1 MTEQIFKEERV
12 KYRIEGEFCA
22 NCSAKMDRML
32 SSTDGMGDTTINYA
46 TKTVSLPPSRVVQAQ
61 DIMERIEAGV
71 KLVPIHLKQEA
82 VALDNIAAVNKANK
96 WRITRIITASVLFSM
111 GLLLESH
118 WKNSSWEV
126 LEYLV
131 NLTAY
136 FIVGYKVL
144 AKAVRNIFRGQLFDE
159 NFLMS
164 LATIGAIAIHALPE
178 AVAVML
184 FYSVGEYLEE
194 RAVNRSRHSIQALL
208 NFRPEYANLI
218 HQLDVIKVDPEEVQV
233 GQQILVRPGEKVPLD
248 GEIVNGSSFV
258 DTSALTGES
267 VPRKVQVGNT
277 ILAGMINTTG
287 VLTVRVT
294 KVLAE
299 SSVQKILDLV
309 ENASTYKA
317 TTEKFITTF
326 ARYYTPA
333 VVVAALGIALVPPLL
348 IGGNFQNWLYRAL
361 TILVVSCPCALVISV
376 PLGYFGGI
384 GGASRHGILIKGAN
398 YLEALTDIRTVVFD
412 KTGTLTEGIFQV
424 VEINPAKGYTERE
437 LLEIA
442 ALAEAHSSHPI
453 AKSIR
458 EKYGKDLLDRDLT
471 GSLSY
476 EEVSG
481 QGIRALLSGKTI
493 LVGKAG
499 LLEQA
504 GIFLPGLMADKGLG
518 TVVYISV
525 DGDYV
530 GQLIISDRV
539 KADSRVAI
547 ARLNQMGMRTVMLTG
562 DNQAVAR
569 AVAKELEVSE
579 YHSDLMP
586 EDKVSWLE
594 MFSQTKRQGKVAFV
608 GDGLNDAPVLTRA
621 DVGIAMGGLGSDAA
635 IEAADVV
642 IMEDQ
647 PSKLVEAIHIARY
660 TKKIIWQN
668 IGVALGVKLVVVL
681 LAVFGLANMWM
692 AIFADE
698 GVALLAIM
706 NAMRVKWYRSPE
718 SSLPA
723 TLLQGFKA
731 STLVFVPNGRNLRIK
746 EGEKLS

>member
-1 MTEQIFKEERV
+1 MSELIPGVEERF

-22 NCSAKMDRML
+22 NCSAKMERVL
-32 SSTDGMGDTTINYA
+32 SSTEGMGEITINYA
-46 TKTVSLPPSRVVQAQ
+46 TKTVILPPSRVVQAQ
-61 DIMERIEAGV
+61 EIMEKIEAGV
-71 KLVPIHLKQEA
+71 KLVPINLKQKA
-82 VALDNIAAVNKANK
+82 ATLDDTAAVNKANQ
-96 WRITRIITASVLFSM
+96 WRITRIIIACALFAV
-111 GLLLESH
+111 GLFFESR
-118 WKNSSWEV
+118 WKNSPWEV

-131 NLTAY
+131 YLTAY

-164 LATIGAIAIHALPE
+164 LATVGAIAIHALPE

-184 FYSVGEYLEE
+184 FYSIGEYLEE

-218 HQLDVIKVDPEEVQV
+218 HQMDVIKVDPEEVQV

-267 VPRKVQVGNT
+267 VPRKVQVGDS

-309 ENASTYKA
+309 ENASTHKA

-333 VVVAALGIALVPPLL
+333 VVVAALGITLVPPLL
-348 IGGNFQNWLYRAL
+348 IGGNFQEWLYRAL
-361 TILVVSCPCALVISV
+361 TILVISCPCALVISV

-384 GGASRHGILIKGAN
+384 GGASSHGILIKGAN

-412 KTGTLTEGIFQV
+412 KTGTLTEGVFQV
-424 VEINPAKGYTERE
+424 VEISPAKGYMATE

-442 ALAEAHSSHPI
+442 ARAEAHSLHPI

-458 EKYGKDLLDRDLT
+458 EKYGKDLLDSDLT
-471 GSLSY
+471 GLLSY

-481 QGIRALLSGKTI
+481 QGIRTLLGGKTI

-504 GIFLPGLMADKGLG
+504 GISLPGMIVDKGLG

-530 GQLIISDRV
+530 GQLIISDRI
-539 KADSRVAI
+539 KADSTAAI

-569 AVAKELEVSE
+569 AVAEELAVSE

-594 MFSQTKRQGKVAFV
+594 TFSQTKRQGKVAFV

-621 DVGIAMGGLGSDAA
+621 DVGIAMGGLGADAA

-647 PSKLVEAIHIARY
+647 VSKLVEAIHIARY

-668 IGVALGVKLVVVL
+668 IGFALGVKLVVVL
-681 LAVFGLANMWM
+681 LAVFGLVNMWM
-692 AIFADE
+692 AIIADE

-706 NAMRVKWYRSPE
+706 NAMRVRWYNSP
-718 SSLPA
+718 
-723 TLLQGFKA
+723 
-731 STLVFVPNGRNLRIK
+731 
-746 EGEKLS
+746 

>member
-1 MTEQIFKEERV
+1 MSKLTPEVEERV

-22 NCSAKMDRML
+22 NCSAKMERML
-32 SSTDGMGDTTINYA
+32 SSTEGIGETTINYA
-46 TKTVSLPPSRVVQAQ
+46 TKTIFLLPSRVVQAQ
-61 DIMERIEAGV
+61 EIMERIEAGV
-71 KLVPIHLKQEA
+71 KLVPVQMKKNVEHPDNSTT
-82 VALDNIAAVNKANK
+82 VAKANQ
-96 WRITRIITASVLFSM
+96 WRMTRIIIACALFAV
-111 GLLLESH
+111 GLVFESR
-118 WKNSSWEV
+118 WKNSSGAV
-126 LEYLV
+126 PEYLV
-131 NLTAY
+131 YLTAY
-136 FIVGYKVL
+136 FVVGYKVL
-144 AKAVRNIFRGQLFDE
+144 AKAVRNLFRGQLFDE

-164 LATIGAIAIHALPE
+164 LATVGAIAIHALPE

-184 FYSVGEYLEE
+184 FYSIGEYLEE
-194 RAVNRSRHSIQALL
+194 RAVNRSRNSIQALL

-218 HQLDVIKVDPEEVQV
+218 NQLDMIKVDPEEVQV
-233 GQQILVRPGEKVPLD
+233 GQQIFVRPGEKVPLD

-287 VLTVRVT
+287 VLTMRVT
-294 KVLAE
+294 KVFAE

-309 ENASTYKA
+309 ENASTHKA

-333 VVVAALGIALVPPLL
+333 VVVAATGIALLPPLL
-348 IGGNFQNWLYRAL
+348 IDGNFQVWLYRAL
-361 TILVVSCPCALVISV
+361 TILVISCPCALVISV

-384 GGASRHGILIKGAN
+384 GGASRQGILIKGAN

-412 KTGTLTEGIFQV
+412 KTGTLTEGVFQV
-424 VEINPAKGYTERE
+424 VEISPAKGYTEGE
-437 LLEIA
+437 LLEISA
-442 ALAEAHSSHPI
+442 RAEAHSPHPI

-458 EKYGKDLLDRDLT
+458 EKYGKDLKENDLS
-471 GSLSY
+471 GLSSY

-481 QGIRALLSGKTI
+481 LGIRALLSGKSV

-504 GIFLPGLMADKGLG
+504 GISWAGHTLDKGIG

-525 DGDYV
+525 DGEYA
-530 GQLIISDRV
+530 GQLVISDRV
-539 KADSRVAI
+539 KADSGVAI

-569 AVAKELEVSE
+569 LVAEELAVSE

-594 MFSQTKRQGKVAFV
+594 TFSQAKQQGKVAFV

-647 PSKLVEAIHIARY
+647 PSKLVDAIHIARY

-668 IGVALGVKLVVVL
+668 IGVALGVKLVFIL
-681 LAVFGLANMWM
+681 LAVFGRTNMWM

-706 NAMRVKWYRSPE
+706 NAMRVRWYHSPKN
-718 SSLPA
+718 SLP
-723 TLLQGFKA
+723 
-731 STLVFVPNGRNLRIK
+731 
-746 EGEKLS
+746 EGSLITSG

>member
-1 MTEQIFKEERV
+1 MSELIPEVKERA
-12 KYRIEGEFCA
+12 KYCIEGEFCA
-22 NCSAKMDRML
+22 NCSAKMERML
-32 SSTDGMGDTTINYA
+32 SSTVGMGETTINYA
-46 TKTVSLPPSRVVQAQ
+46 TKIVFLPPSRVVQAQ
-61 DIMERIEAGV
+61 AIIEKIEPGV
-71 KLVPIHLKQEA
+71 KLIPIQTKQK
-82 VALDNIAAVNKANK
+82 VSGSDNKATVAKENQ
-96 WRITRIITASVLFSM
+96 WRITRIIFACALFAV
-111 GLLLESH
+111 GLVYESS

-131 NLTAY
+131 YLTAY

-144 AKAVRNIFRGQLFDE
+144 AKAIRNMFRGQFFDE

-164 LATIGAIAIHALPE
+164 LATVGAIAIHALPE

-194 RAVNRSRHSIQALL
+194 RAVNRSRNSIQALL
-208 NFRPEYANLI
+208 NFRPDYANLI
-218 HQLDVIKVDPEEVQV
+218 HQLEVIKVDPEEVQV

-258 DTSALTGES
+258 DTAALTGES
-267 VPRKVQVGNT
+267 VPRRVQVGNT

-287 VLTVRVT
+287 VLTMRVK
-294 KVLAE
+294 KVFAE

-309 ENASTYKA
+309 ENASTHKA
-317 TTEKFITTF
+317 STEKFITTF

-333 VVVAALGIALVPPLL
+333 VVVAAIGIALVPPLL
-348 IGGNFQNWLYRAL
+348 IGGNFQDWLYRAL
-361 TILVVSCPCALVISV
+361 TILVISCPCALVISV

-398 YLEALTDIRTVVFD
+398 YLEALTDVQTVVFD
-412 KTGTLTEGIFQV
+412 KTGTLTEGVFQV
-424 VEINPAKGYTERE
+424 VDISPAKGYTEKE
-437 LLEIA
+437 ILEIA
-442 ALAEAHSSHPI
+442 ALAEAHSPHPI

-458 EKYGKDLLDRDLT
+458 EKYGGDLKDSELT
-471 GSLSY
+471 GVLSY

-481 QGIRALLSGKTI
+481 QGVRALLSGKTV

-504 GIFLPGLMADKGLG
+504 GISLPRLMVDKGLG
-518 TVVYISV
+518 TVVHISV

-530 GQLIISDRV
+530 GKLTISDRV
-539 KADSRVAI
+539 KGDSRAAI

-569 AVAKELEVSE
+569 AVAEELAVSE
-579 YHSDLMP
+579 YHFDLMP
-586 EDKVSWLE
+586 EDKVAWLE
-594 MFSQTKRQGKVAFV
+594 TFSQEKRQGKVAFV

-668 IGVALGVKLVVVL
+668 IGVALSVKLVFIL
-681 LAVFGLANMWM
+681 LAVFGLTNMWM

-698 GVALLAIM
+698 GVALLAIL
-706 NAMRVKWYRSPE
+706 NAMRIRWYNNPERSLTDP
-718 SSLPA
+718 SYL
-723 TLLQGFKA
+723 
-731 STLVFVPNGRNLRIK
+731 
-746 EGEKLS
+746 

>member
-1 MTEQIFKEERV
+1 MTQQISKEERV

-22 NCSAKMDRML
+22 NCSAKMERML
-32 SSTDGMGDTTINYA
+32 SATEGIGETTINYA
-46 TKTVSLPPSRVVQAQ
+46 AKTVFLPLSRVVQAQ

-71 KLVPIHLKQEA
+71 KLVPIQTKQKVATSDITVA
-82 VALDNIAAVNKANK
+82 VAKENKQ
-96 WRITRIITASVLFSM
+96 RITRIIIAGALFAV
-111 GLLLESH
+111 GLVFEPR
-118 WKNSSWEV
+118 WKNSSWEI
-126 LEYLV
+126 LEYLF

-144 AKAVRNIFRGQLFDE
+144 AKAVRNLFRGQLFDE

-164 LATIGAIAIHALPE
+164 LATVGAITIHALPE

-184 FYSVGEYLEE
+184 FYSVGQYLEE

-208 NFRPEYANLI
+208 NFRPEYANLV
-218 HQLDVIKVDPEEVQV
+218 HQLEVIKVDPEEVQV

-287 VLTVRVT
+287 VLSVRVT
-294 KVLAE
+294 KVFAE

-309 ENASTYKA
+309 ESASTHKA
-317 TTEKFITTF
+317 STEKFITTF

-348 IGGNFQNWLYRAL
+348 IGGNFQDWLYRAL
-361 TILVVSCPCALVISV
+361 TILVISCPCALVISV

-412 KTGTLTEGIFQV
+412 KTGTLTEGVFQV
-424 VEINPAKGYTERE
+424 VEISPAKGYTERE

-442 ALAEAHSSHPI
+442 ARAEAHSPHPI

-458 EKYGKDLLDRDLT
+458 EKYGKDLKDSILIGL
-471 GSLSY
+471 LSY

-481 QGIRALLSGKTI
+481 QGIRAFLSGKTV
-493 LVGKAG
+493 LVGKAE

-504 GIFLPGLMADKGLG
+504 GISMPSLTVDKGLG
-518 TVVYISV
+518 TVVYISI

-530 GQLIISDRV
+530 GQLTISDRV
-539 KADSRVAI
+539 KADSRAAI
-547 ARLNQMGMRTVMLTG
+547 TRLNQMGMRTVMLTG
-562 DNQAVAR
+562 DNQVVAKAVAE
-569 AVAKELEVSE
+569 ELALGE

-586 EDKVSWLE
+586 EDKVSWLDTL
-594 MFSQTKRQGKVAFV
+594 SQAKRQGKVAFV

-647 PSKLVEAIHIARY
+647 PSKLVDAIHIARY

-668 IGVALGVKLVVVL
+668 IGVALGVKLVFIL
-681 LAVFGLANMWM
+681 LAIFGRANMWM

-706 NAMRVKWYRSPE
+706 NAMRVRWH
-718 SSLPA
+718 
-723 TLLQGFKA
+723 
-731 STLVFVPNGRNLRIK
+731 ID
-746 EGEKLS
+746 EG

>member
-1 MTEQIFKEERV
+1 MSELIPVVEEERV

-22 NCSAKMDRML
+22 NCSAKMERKL
-32 SSTDGMGDTTINYA
+32 SSTEGMGKTTINYA
-46 TKTVSLPPSRVVQAQ
+46 TKIIFLPPSRVAQAQ
-61 DIMERIEAGV
+61 DIIESIEAGV
-71 KLVPIHLKQEA
+71 KLVPISMKQK
-82 VALDNIAAVNKANK
+82 VATSDITVDVNKENK
-96 WRITRIITASVLFSM
+96 WRLTKIILACTLFAV
-111 GLLLESH
+111 GLLFESR
-118 WKNSSWEV
+118 WKNSSWV
-126 LEYLV
+126 VFEYLV
-131 NLTAY
+131 YLTAY

-144 AKAVRNIFRGQLFDE
+144 VKAGRNIFRGQFFDE

-164 LATIGAIAIHALPE
+164 LATIGAIAINALPE

-194 RAVNRSRHSIQALL
+194 RAVNRSRNSIQALL
-208 NFRPEYANLI
+208 NFRPEFANLI
-218 HQLDVIKVDPEEVQV
+218 HELEVIKVDPEEVQV

-258 DTSALTGES
+258 DTAALTGES

-287 VLTVRVT
+287 VLTMRVT

-299 SSVQKILDLV
+299 SSMQKILDLV
-309 ENASTYKA
+309 ENASTHKA

-333 VVVAALGIALVPPLL
+333 VVVAALGIALIPPLL
-348 IGGNFQNWLYRAL
+348 GVGNFQDWLYRAL
-361 TILVVSCPCALVISV
+361 TILVISCPCALVISV

-398 YLEALTDIRTVVFD
+398 YLEALTEISTVVFD
-412 KTGTLTEGIFQV
+412 KTGTLTEGVFQV
-424 VEINPAKGYTERE
+424 VEITPAKGYTERE

-442 ALAEAHSSHPI
+442 ARAEAHSPHPI

-458 EKYGKDLLDRDLT
+458 EKYGKDMKVSDLT
-471 GSLSY
+471 GLLSY

-481 QGIRALLSGKTI
+481 QGIRAHLNGKTV

-499 LLEQA
+499 LLEQS
-504 GIFLPGLMADKGLG
+504 GIFLPRLALDRGLG

-525 DGDYV
+525 DGDYA
-530 GQLIISDRV
+530 GQLTISDRV
-539 KADSRVAI
+539 KSDSRVAI
-547 ARLNQMGMRTVMLTG
+547 DRLNQMGIRTVMLTG
-562 DNQAVAR
+562 DNQAVAK
-569 AVAKELEVSE
+569 AVAEELALSE

-594 MFSQTKRQGKVAFV
+594 KLSQTKLQGKVAFV

-647 PSKLVEAIHIARY
+647 PSKILDAIHIARY

-668 IGVALGVKLVVVL
+668 IGVALGVKLVFIL

-698 GVALLAIM
+698 GVALLAIL
-706 NAMRVKWYRSPE
+706 NAMRVRWYHSPQR
-718 SSLPA
+718 SLPEA
-723 TLLQGFKA
+723 TTLSQGLKA
-731 STLVFVPNGRNLRIK
+731 AIH
-746 EGEKLS
+746 

>member
-1 MTEQIFKEERV
+1 MSELIPEVEERV
-12 KYRIEGEFCA
+12 KYRIVGEFCA
-22 NCSAKMDRML
+22 NCSAKMERML
-32 SSTDGMGDTTINYA
+32 SSTAGMGETTINYA
-46 TKTVSLPPSRVVQAQ
+46 TKTVFLPPTRVAQAQ
-61 DIMERIEAGV
+61 EIIEKIEAGV
-71 KLVPIHLKQEA
+71 KLVPIPLKQK
-82 VALDNIAAVNKANK
+82 VANPDNTAAVNKENQ
-96 WRITRIITASVLFSM
+96 WRIGRIIIACVLFAG
-111 GLLLESH
+111 GLVFESR
-118 WKNSSWEV
+118 WKNGPWEV
-126 LEYLV
+126 VEYWVFLS
-131 NLTAY
+131 AY

-144 AKAVRNIFRGQLFDE
+144 VKAVRNIFRGQLFDE

-164 LATIGAIAIHALPE
+164 LATVGAIAIHALPE

-194 RAVNRSRHSIQALL
+194 RAVNRSRNSIQALL

-233 GQQILVRPGEKVPLD
+233 GQQILVRPGEKIPLD

-294 KVLAE
+294 KIFAE

-309 ENASTYKA
+309 ENASTHKA

-333 VVVAALGIALVPPLL
+333 VVVVSAGIALVPPLL
-348 IGGNFQNWLYRAL
+348 MGGNFQDWLYRAL
-361 TILVVSCPCALVISV
+361 TILVISCPCALVISV

-412 KTGTLTEGIFQV
+412 KTGTLTEGVFQV
-424 VEINPAKGYTERE
+424 VEISPAKGYEERE

-442 ALAEAHSSHPI
+442 ARAEAHSPHPI

-458 EKYGKDLLDRDLT
+458 EMYGKDVKVSDSTDL
-471 GSLSY
+471 LSY

-481 QGIRALLSGKTI
+481 QGIRAFLNGKTV

-504 GIFLPGLMADKGLG
+504 GISLPRLTLDKGLG
-518 TVVYISV
+518 TVVYISI
-525 DGDYV
+525 DGDYA
-530 GQLIISDRV
+530 GHLTISDRV
-539 KADSRVAI
+539 KPDSRDAI
-547 ARLNQMGMRTVMLTG
+547 ARLNQMGMRTAMLTG

-569 AVAKELEVSE
+569 AVAEELALTE

-594 MFSQTKRQGKVAFV
+594 TLSQTKQQGKVAFV

-668 IGVALGVKLVVVL
+668 IGVALGVKLVFIL
-681 LAVFGLANMWM
+681 LAVFGLTNMWM

-706 NAMRVKWYRSPE
+706 NAMRVRWYRSPE
-718 SSLPA
+718 RYMPEA
-723 TLLQGFKA
+723 TLSPIVNVAA
-731 STLVFVPNGRNLRIK
+731 S
-746 EGEKLS
+746 

>member
-1 MTEQIFKEERV
+1 MSELIPEVEERV

-22 NCSAKMDRML
+22 NCSAKMERML
-32 SSTDGMGDTTINYA
+32 SSTEGMGETTINYA
-46 TKTVSLPPSRVVQAQ
+46 TKIVFLPPSRVVQAQ

-71 KLVPIHLKQEA
+71 KLVPSQIKKK
-82 VALDNIAAVNKANK
+82 VATLDNAVAVNKDSK
-96 WRITRIITASVLFSM
+96 QRLSRIISACALFAV
-111 GLLLESH
+111 GLVFESR
-118 WKNSSWEV
+118 WKNSSWVV

-131 NLTAY
+131 YLTAY
-136 FIVGYKVL
+136 FTVGYKVL
-144 AKAVRNIFRGQLFDE
+144 AKAVRNIFRRQFFDE

-164 LATIGAIAIHALPE
+164 LATVGAIAIQALPE

-194 RAVNRSRHSIQALL
+194 RAVNRSRNSIQALL

-218 HQLDVIKVDPEEVQV
+218 HQLEVIKVDPEEVQA
-233 GQQILVRPGEKVPLD
+233 GQHILVRPGEKVPLD
-248 GEIVNGSSFV
+248 GEIVKGSSFI

-287 VLTVRVT
+287 VLTMRVT
-294 KVLAE
+294 KVFAE

-309 ENASTYKA
+309 EKASTHKA

-333 VVVAALGIALVPPLL
+333 VVVVATGIALVPPLL
-348 IGGNFQNWLYRAL
+348 IGGNFQDWLYRAL
-361 TILVVSCPCALVISV
+361 TILVISCPCALVISV
-376 PLGYFGGI
+376 PLGYYGGI

-412 KTGTLTEGIFQV
+412 KTGTLTEGVFQV
-424 VEINPAKGYTERE
+424 VEISPAKGYTETE

-442 ALAEAHSSHPI
+442 VRAEVHSPHPI

-458 EKYGKDLLDRDLT
+458 EKYGKEVKDSDLT
-471 GSLSY
+471 GLLSY

-481 QGIRALLSGKTI
+481 KGIRAVLSGKTV

-504 GIFLPGLMADKGLG
+504 GISIPRLTVDKGLG

-525 DGDYV
+525 DRDYV
-530 GQLIISDRV
+530 GQLTISDRV
-539 KADSRVAI
+539 KADSRAVI
-547 ARLNQMGMRTVMLTG
+547 ARLNQMGMKTVMLTG

-569 AVAKELEVSE
+569 AVAEELALSE

-594 MFSQTKRQGKVAFV
+594 TLSQTKGQGKVAFV

-647 PSKLVEAIHIARY
+647 PSKLVDAIHIARY

-668 IGVALGVKLVVVL
+668 IGVALGVKLVFIS

-698 GVALLAIM
+698 GVTLLAIL
-706 NAMRVKWYRSPE
+706 NAMRVRWYHSPE
-718 SSLPA
+718 RA
-723 TLLQGFKA
+723 QYVA
-731 STLVFVPNGRNLRIK
+731 
-746 EGEKLS
+746 

>member
-1 MTEQIFKEERV
+1 MSEQMHKLEERV
-12 KYRIEGEFCA
+12 KYCIEGEFCA
-22 NCSAKMDRML
+22 NCSSKMERML
-32 SSTDGMGDTTINYA
+32 SSTEGMGETTINYA
-46 TKTVSLPPSRVVQAQ
+46 TKTVFLPPSRVAQAQ
-61 DIMERIEAGV
+61 DIIEKIEQGV
-71 KLVPIHLKQEA
+71 KLVPIHLKREKAIVDKTGA
-82 VALDNIAAVNKANK
+82 VTKENK
-96 WRITRIITASVLFSM
+96 RRIIRIISACALFAV
-111 GLLLESH
+111 GLLFESS
-118 WKNSSWEV
+118 WKNSSWAV

-131 NLTAY
+131 YLTAY
-136 FIVGYKVL
+136 FIVGYQVL
-144 AKAVRNIFRGQLFDE
+144 AKAARNIFRGQLFDE

-164 LATIGAIAIHALPE
+164 LATVGAIAIHALPE

-184 FYSVGEYLEE
+184 FYSMGEYLEE

-218 HQLDVIKVDPEEVQV
+218 HQLEVVKVDPEEVQV
-233 GQQILVRPGEKVPLD
+233 GQQILVCPGEKVPLD

-267 VPRKVQVGNT
+267 VPRKVQVGET
-277 ILAGMINTTG
+277 ILAGMLNTTG
-287 VLTVRVT
+287 VLTMRVT
-294 KVLAE
+294 KVFAE

-309 ENASTYKA
+309 ENAGTHKA

-333 VVVAALGIALVPPLL
+333 VVVVATSIALVPPLL
-348 IGGNFQNWLYRAL
+348 MGGNFQDWLYRAL
-361 TILVVSCPCALVISV
+361 TILVISCPCALVISV

-398 YLEALTDIRTVVFD
+398 YLEALTDLGTVVFD
-412 KTGTLTEGIFQV
+412 KTGTLTEGVFEV
-424 VEINPAKGYTERE
+424 VETRPAKGYTERA

-442 ALAEAHSSHPI
+442 ARAEAYSPHPI

-458 EKYGKDLLDRDLT
+458 EKFGEDLKDRDFT
-471 GSLSY
+471 GSQSY

-481 QGIRALLSGKTI
+481 QGIRALLSGKTV

-504 GIFLPGLMADKGLG
+504 GITFPRLAVDRELG
-518 TVVYISV
+518 TVVYIAV

-530 GQLIISDRV
+530 GQLTISDRV
-539 KADSRVAI
+539 KPDAKLAI
-547 ARLNQMGMRTVMLTG
+547 ARLNQMGIRTVMLTG
-562 DNQAVAR
+562 DNQTVATAVAE
-569 AVAKELEVSE
+569 ELGLSE
-579 YHSDLMP
+579 YHFDLMP

-594 MFSQTKRQGKVAFV
+594 TLSQVKKRGKVAFV

-647 PSKLVEAIHIARY
+647 PSKVVEAIHIARY

-668 IGVALGVKLVVVL
+668 IGVALGVKLVFIL
-681 LAVFGLANMWM
+681 LAVFGLTNMWM
-692 AIFADE
+692 AIIADE

-706 NAMRVKWYRSPE
+706 NAMRVRWYRSPE
-718 SSLPA
+718 RSLP
-723 TLLQGFKA
+723 KA
-731 STLVFVPNGRNLRIK
+731 LHSAAVRVAAR
-746 EGEKLS
+746 

>member
-1 MTEQIFKEERV
+1 MSHFIILTV
-12 KYRIEGEFCA
+12 KHA
-22 NCSAKMDRML
+22 
-32 SSTDGMGDTTINYA
+32 
-46 TKTVSLPPSRVVQAQ
+46 
-61 DIMERIEAGV
+61 
-71 KLVPIHLKQEA
+71 
-82 VALDNIAAVNKANK
+82 
-96 WRITRIITASVLFSM
+96 
-111 GLLLESH
+111 
-118 WKNSSWEV
+118 

-131 NLTAY
+131 KKL
-136 FIVGYKVL
+136 
-144 AKAVRNIFRGQLFDE
+144 RN
-159 NFLMS
+159 
-164 LATIGAIAIHALPE
+164 
-178 AVAVML
+178 
-184 FYSVGEYLEE
+184 
-194 RAVNRSRHSIQALL
+194 SIQALL

-218 HQLDVIKVDPEEVQV
+218 HQLDVIKVDPEEVQA
-233 GQQILVRPGEKVPLD
+233 GQKILVRPGEKVPLD

-267 VPRKVQVGNT
+267 VPRKIRVGDT

-294 KVLAE
+294 KVFAE

-309 ENASTYKA
+309 ENASTHK
-317 TTEKFITTF
+317 TNTEKFITTF

-333 VVVAALGIALVPPLL
+333 VVVAATGIALVPPLL
-348 IGGNFQNWLYRAL
+348 IGGNFQDWLYRAL
-361 TILVVSCPCALVISV
+361 TILVISCPCALVISV

-412 KTGTLTEGIFQV
+412 KTGTLTEGVFQV
-424 VEINPAKGYTERE
+424 VEISPAKGYTERE
-437 LLEIA
+437 ILELA
-442 ALAEAHSSHPI
+442 ARAEAHSPHPI

-458 EKYGKDLLDRDLT
+458 EKYGKDMKDSDLT
-471 GSLSY
+471 GLLSY
-476 EEVSG
+476 EEVNG
-481 QGIRALLSGKTI
+481 KGIRVLLSGKI
-493 LVGKAG
+493 VLVGKAG

-504 GIFLPGLMADKGLG
+504 GISILMVDKGLG

-530 GQLIISDRV
+530 GQLTISDRV
-539 KADSRVAI
+539 KADSRAAI
-547 ARLNQMGMRTVMLTG
+547 ARLNEMGMRTVMLTG

-569 AVAKELEVSE
+569 AVAEELALSE

-594 MFSQTKRQGKVAFV
+594 TLSQTKQQGKVAFV

-621 DVGIAMGGLGSDAA
+621 DVGIAIGGLGSDAA

-647 PSKLVEAIHIARY
+647 PSKLVEAIQIARY
-660 TKKIIWQN
+660 TKKVIWQN
-668 IGVALGVKLVVVL
+668 IGVALGVKLVFIL

-698 GVALLAIM
+698 GVALLAIL
-706 NAMRVKWYRSPE
+706 NAMRVRWYHSPKN
-718 SSLPA
+718 SLPEV
-723 TLLQGFKA
+723 TLSQVYKA
-731 STLVFVPNGRNLRIK
+731 AAR
-746 EGEKLS
+746 

>member
-1 MTEQIFKEERV
+1 MSELISELEERV

-22 NCSAKMDRML
+22 NCSAKMERML
-32 SSTDGMGDTTINYA
+32 SATEGIGETTINYA
-46 TKTVSLPPSRVVQAQ
+46 TKTVVLPPSRVVQAQ
-61 DIMERIEAGV
+61 EIMEKIEAGV
-71 KLVPIHLKQEA
+71 KLVPIHLKQKVESP
-82 VALDNIAAVNKANK
+82 DNTAAVNKENQ
-96 WRITRIITASVLFSM
+96 WRITRIMIACALFAV
-111 GLLLESH
+111 GLVFESR

-126 LEYLV
+126 MEYLV
-131 NLTAY
+131 YLTAY

-164 LATIGAIAIHALPE
+164 LATVGAIAIHALPE

-194 RAVNRSRHSIQALL
+194 RAVNRSRNSIQALL
-208 NFRPEYANLI
+208 NFRPEYANLV

-248 GEIVNGSSFV
+248 GEIVNGNSFV

-267 VPRKVQVGNT
+267 VPRKVQVGNP
-277 ILAGMINTTG
+277 ISAGMINTTG

-294 KVLAE
+294 KVFAE

-309 ENASTYKA
+309 ENASTHKA

-326 ARYYTPA
+326 ARFYTPA

-348 IGGNFQNWLYRAL
+348 SDGNFQAWLYRAL
-361 TILVVSCPCALVISV
+361 TILVISCPCALVISV

-398 YLEALTDIRTVVFD
+398 YLEALTDLRTVVFD
-412 KTGTLTEGIFQV
+412 KTGTLTEGVFQV
-424 VEINPAKGYTERE
+424 VEISPAKGYTERE

-442 ALAEAHSSHPI
+442 ASAEAHSPHPI

-458 EKYGKDLLDRDLT
+458 EKYGKDVQDSALAGL
-471 GSLSY
+471 LSY
-476 EEVSG
+476 EEVRG
-481 QGIRALLSGKTI
+481 QGIRASYNGQTV
-493 LVGKAG
+493 LVGKAE
-499 LLEQA
+499 LLEQV
-504 GIFLPGLMADKGLG
+504 GISIPRLMVDKGPG

-525 DGDYV
+525 DGGYV
-530 GQLIISDRV
+530 GQLTISDRV
-539 KADSRVAI
+539 KADSPAAI

-562 DNQAVAR
+562 DNQAVAK
-569 AVAKELEVSE
+569 AVAEELAVSE

-594 MFSQTKRQGKVAFV
+594 TLSQAKRQGKIAFI

-642 IMEDQ
+642 IMDDQ
-647 PSKLVEAIHIARY
+647 PSKLVEAIQIARY
-660 TKKIIWQN
+660 TKTIIWQN
-668 IGVALGVKLVVVL
+668 IGFALGVKLLVIL
-681 LAVFGLANMWM
+681 LAIFGMVNMWM

-706 NAMRVKWYRSPE
+706 NAMRVRWYHKQGHKQGDRFTV
-718 SSLPA
+718 PA
-723 TLLQGFKA
+723 SRAVKVA
-731 STLVFVPNGRNLRIK
+731 AR
-746 EGEKLS
+746 

>member
-1 MTEQIFKEERV
+1 MSQLISREEDRV
-12 KYRIEGEFCA
+12 KCRIEGEFCA
-22 NCSAKMDRML
+22 NCSAKMERML
-32 SSTDGMGDTTINYA
+32 SATEGIGETTINYA
-46 TKTVSLPPSRVVQAQ
+46 TKTVFLPPSRVEQAQ
-61 DIMERIEAGV
+61 DIMEKIEAGV
-71 KLVPIHLKQEA
+71 KLIPIHSNQKVTSPDNPA
-82 VALDNIAAVNKANK
+82 VVDKKNQWRFIRIMIACGLFAV
-96 WRITRIITASVLFSM
+96 
-111 GLLLESH
+111 GLVFESR

-136 FIVGYKVL
+136 FLVGFKVL
-144 AKAVRNIFRGQLFDE
+144 AKAVRNISKGQLLDE

-164 LATIGAIAIHALPE
+164 LATVGAIAIHALPE

-184 FYSVGEYLEE
+184 FYSVGEYLED
-194 RAVNRSRHSIQALL
+194 RAVNRSRRSIQALL
-208 NFRPEYANLI
+208 DFRPEYANLI

-233 GQQILVRPGEKVPLD
+233 SQQVLVRPGEKIPLD
-248 GEIVNGSSFV
+248 GEIVNGTSFV

-267 VPRKVQVGNT
+267 VPRRVKVGDT

-294 KVLAE
+294 KVFAE

-309 ENASTYKA
+309 ENASTHKA
-317 TTEKFITTF
+317 ATEKFITTF

-348 IGGNFQNWLYRAL
+348 IGGSFQELFYRAL
-361 TILVVSCPCALVISV
+361 TILVISCPCALVISV

-398 YLEALTDIRTVVFD
+398 YLEALTNIHTVVFD
-412 KTGTLTEGIFQV
+412 KTGTLTEGVFQV
-424 VEINPAKGYTERE
+424 IEINPAEGYMEGQ

-442 ALAEAHSSHPI
+442 ASAEAYSPHPI

-458 EKYGKDLLDRDLT
+458 QKYGKDSELA
-471 GSLSY
+471 GNLSY

-481 QGIRALLSGKTI
+481 KGIRAFLDGKTI
-493 LVGKAG
+493 LVGKAE

-504 GIFLPGLMADKGLG
+504 GISISGLTVDKALR

-525 DGDYV
+525 DGEYA
-530 GQLIISDRV
+530 GQLAISDRV
-539 KADSRVAI
+539 KADSRETI
-547 ARLNQMGMRTVMLTG
+547 TRLNQMGIKTVMLTG
-562 DNQAVAR
+562 DNQAVAK
-569 AVAKELEVSE
+569 AVAEELAMSE
-579 YHSDLMP
+579 YHFDLMP
-586 EDKVSWLE
+586 EDKVVWLE
-594 MFSQTKRQGKVAFV
+594 ALSQAKQQGKVAFV
-608 GDGLNDAPVLTRA
+608 GDGLNDAPVLARA

-647 PSKLVEAIHIARY
+647 PSKLVDVIHIARY

-668 IGVALGVKLVVVL
+668 IGVALSVKLVFIL

-698 GVALLAIM
+698 GVALLAIL
-706 NAMRVKWYRSPE
+706 NAMRIRRYHSPGNSSQEALLSRAVKVAAR
-718 SSLPA
+718 
-723 TLLQGFKA
+723 
-731 STLVFVPNGRNLRIK
+731 
-746 EGEKLS
+746 

>member
-1 MTEQIFKEERV
+1 MLGLKSMVEERV

-22 NCSAKMDRML
+22 NCSAKMERML
-32 SSTDGMGDTTINYA
+32 SSTEGMGETTINYA
-46 TKTVSLPPSRVVQAQ
+46 TKTIYLPPSRVVQAQ
-61 DIMERIEAGV
+61 DIIERIEAGV
-71 KLVPIHLKQEA
+71 NLVLIQTKQKIA
-82 VALDNIAAVNKANK
+82 TPDNTAAINKENK
-96 WRITRIITASVLFSM
+96 RRLIRIISACALFAV
-111 GLLLESH
+111 GLVFESRL
-118 WKNSSWEV
+118 KNSFWEV

-136 FIVGYKVL
+136 FTVGYKVL
-144 AKAVRNIFRGQLFDE
+144 AKAVRNIFRGQIFDE

-164 LATIGAIAIHALPE
+164 LATVGAIAIHALPE

-184 FYSVGEYLEE
+184 LYSVGEYLEE
-194 RAVNRSRHSIQALL
+194 RAVNRSRNSIQALL
-208 NFRPEYANLI
+208 NFRPECANLI
-218 HQLDVIKVDPEEVQV
+218 HQLDVIKVVPEEVQV

-248 GEIVNGSSFV
+248 GEIVNGCSFV

-267 VPRKVQVGNT
+267 VPRKVQVGST
-277 ILAGMINTTG
+277 VLAGMINTTG

-294 KVLAE
+294 KVFAE

-309 ENASTYKA
+309 ENASTHKA
-317 TTEKFITTF
+317 ITEKFITAF

-333 VVVAALGIALVPPLL
+333 VVVAATGIALVPPLL
-348 IGGNFQNWLYRAL
+348 IGGNFQDWLYRAL
-361 TILVVSCPCALVISV
+361 TILVISCPCALVISI
-376 PLGYFGGI
+376 PLGYFGGV

-412 KTGTLTEGIFQV
+412 KTGTLTEGVFQV
-424 VEINPAKGYTERE
+424 VEISPAKGYAERE
-437 LLEIA
+437 ILEIA
-442 ALAEAHSSHPI
+442 ARAEAHSPHPI

-458 EKYGKDLLDRDLT
+458 EKYGKDVNVSDLT
-471 GSLSY
+471 GMLSY
-476 EEVSG
+476 EEISG
-481 QGIRALLSGKTI
+481 KGIRALLSGKI
-493 LVGKAG
+493 VLVGKAG

-504 GIFLPGLMADKGLG
+504 GISLPRVSVDKGLG
-518 TVVYISV
+518 TIVYISV

-530 GQLIISDRV
+530 GQLTISDRV
-539 KADSRVAI
+539 KADSRAAI
-547 ARLNQMGMRTVMLTG
+547 DRLNQMGMRTVMLTG
-562 DNQAVAR
+562 DNQAVAK
-569 AVAKELEVSE
+569 AVAEELALSE

-594 MFSQTKRQGKVAFV
+594 TLSQAKRQGKVAFV

-647 PSKLVEAIHIARY
+647 PSKLVDAIHIAQY

-668 IGVALGVKLVVVL
+668 IGVVLGVKLVFIL
-681 LAVFGLANMWM
+681 LAVFGMANMWM

-698 GVALLAIM
+698 GVALLAIL
-706 NAMRVKWYRSPE
+706 NAMRVRWYHSPKNSHPE
-718 SSLPA
+718 A
-723 TLLQGFKA
+723 LL
-731 STLVFVPNGRNLRIK
+731 SRVV
-746 EGEKLS
+746 

>member
-1 MTEQIFKEERV
+1 MSERIYQAEERL

-22 NCSAKMDRML
+22 NCSAKMERTL
-32 SSTDGMGDTTINYA
+32 SATEGIGETTINYA
-46 TKTVSLPPSRVVQAQ
+46 TKTILLPPSRVEQAQ
-61 DIMERIEAGV
+61 AIIETIEAGV
-71 KLVPIHLKQEA
+71 KLVPILTNQKVAASDNTAAENKENKQRLIRVTIA
-82 VALDNIAAVNKANK
+82 CALFAA
-96 WRITRIITASVLFSM
+96 
-111 GLLLESH
+111 GLLFGSR
-118 WKNSSWEV
+118 WQNSSWEV
-126 LEYLV
+126 LEYVV

-136 FIVGYKVL
+136 FIAGYKVL
-144 AKAVRNIFRGQLFDE
+144 AKAVRNTVRGQLFDE
-159 NFLMS
+159 NFLMA

-208 NFRPEYANLI
+208 NFRPEFANLV

-233 GQQILVRPGEKVPLD
+233 GQQILVRPGEKIPLD

-267 VPRKVQVGNT
+267 VPRKAQVGDT
-277 ILAGMINTTG
+277 ALAGMINTTG
-287 VLTVRVT
+287 VLTMRVT
-294 KVLAE
+294 KGFAE

-309 ENASTYKA
+309 ENAGSHKA

-333 VVVAALGIALVPPLL
+333 VVVAAFGLAIVPSLLLG
-348 IGGNFQNWLYRAL
+348 GDFQNWLYKAL
-361 TILVVSCPCALVISV
+361 TILVISCPCALVISV

-384 GGASRHGILIKGAN
+384 GGASRQGILIKGAN
-398 YLEALTDIRTVVFD
+398 YLEALTAVRTVVFD
-412 KTGTLTEGIFQV
+412 KTGTLTEGVFQV
-424 VEINPAKGYTERE
+424 IEINPAKGYTEKE

-442 ALAEAHSSHPI
+442 AHAEAHSPHPI

-458 EKYGKDLLDRDLT
+458 ERYGNDVKGSDLT
-471 GSLSY
+471 GARGY
-476 EEVSG
+476 EEISG
-481 QGIRALLSGKTI
+481 QGIRALINEKTV
-493 LVGKAG
+493 LVGKAE

-504 GIFLPGLMADKGLG
+504 GISIPGLTVHAGRG
-518 TVVYISV
+518 TVVYIAV
-525 DGDYV
+525 DGTYA
-530 GQLIISDRV
+530 GQLTISDRV
-539 KADSRVAI
+539 KTDSREAMT
-547 ARLNQMGMRTVMLTG
+547 RLNQMGMKTVMLTG
-562 DNQAVAR
+562 DNQSVAR
-569 AVAKELEVSE
+569 AVAEELAVGE
-579 YHSDLMP
+579 YHADLMP

-594 MFSQTKRQGKVAFV
+594 TLKATKGQGKVAFV

-647 PSKLVEAIHIARY
+647 PSKLVDAIYIARY

-668 IGVALGVKLVVVL
+668 IGVALGVKLVFIL
-681 LAVFGLANMWM
+681 LAVFGMTNMWM

-698 GVALLAIM
+698 GVALLAIL
-706 NAMRVKWYRSPE
+706 NAMRIRWYYSNRGTDMSFQE
-718 SSLPA
+718 SQTISGGTRHSML
-723 TLLQGFKA
+723 
-731 STLVFVPNGRNLRIK
+731 I
-746 EGEKLS
+746 

>member
-1 MTEQIFKEERV
+1 MTEQISNEDRV

-22 NCSAKMDRML
+22 NCSAKMERKL
-32 SSTDGMGDTTINYA
+32 SSTEGIGETTINYA
-46 TKTVSLPPSRVVQAQ
+46 TKTVCLPPSRVVQAQ
-61 DIMERIEAGV
+61 DIIESIEAGV
-71 KLVPIHLKQEA
+71 KLELISMKQK
-82 VALDNIAAVNKANK
+82 VSTTDNTAAVNQENK
-96 WRITRIITASVLFSM
+96 WRLTKIILACTLFAV
-111 GLLLESH
+111 GLLLESR
-118 WKNSSWEV
+118 WINTSWV
-126 LEYLV
+126 ILEYLIY
-131 NLTAY
+131 LTAY

-144 AKAVRNIFRGQLFDE
+144 LKAVRNIFRGQLFDE

-164 LATIGAIAIHALPE
+164 LATVGAIAIDALPE

-194 RAVNRSRHSIQALL
+194 RAVNRSRNSIQALL
-208 NFRPEYANLI
+208 NFRPEFANLI
-218 HQLDVIKVDPEEVQV
+218 HQLEVIKVDPEEVQV

-267 VPRKVQVGNT
+267 VPRKVHVGDT

-287 VLTVRVT
+287 VMTVRVT
-294 KVLAE
+294 KVFAE

-309 ENASTYKA
+309 ENASTHKA

-326 ARYYTPA
+326 ARYYTPV
-333 VVVAALGIALVPPLL
+333 VVVAALGIALTPPLL
-348 IGGNFQNWLYRAL
+348 FGGNFQDWLYRAL
-361 TILVVSCPCALVISV
+361 TILVISCPCALVISV

-398 YLEALTDIRTVVFD
+398 YLEALTDISTVVFD
-412 KTGTLTEGIFQV
+412 KTGTLTEGVFQV
-424 VEINPAKGYTERE
+424 VEINPAKGYNERE
-437 LLEIA
+437 LLAIA
-442 ALAEAHSSHPI
+442 ARAEAHSPHPI

-458 EKYGKDLLDRDLT
+458 EKYGEDVKVSDLT
-471 GSLSY
+471 GLSY

-481 QGIRALLSGKTI
+481 QGIRAHLNGKI
-493 LVGKAG
+493 VLVGKAG
-499 LLEQA
+499 LLEQF
-504 GIFLPGLMADKGLG
+504 GISLPRLEVDRGLG
-518 TVVYISV
+518 TIVYISV
-525 DGDYV
+525 DGEYA
-530 GQLIISDRV
+530 GQLTISDRV
-539 KADSRVAI
+539 KSDSRAAVDG
-547 ARLNQMGMRTVMLTG
+547 LNQMGIRTVMLTG
-562 DNQAVAR
+562 DNQAVAK
-569 AVAKELEVSE
+569 AVSEQLALSE

-594 MFSQTKRQGKVAFV
+594 KFSQTKRQGKVAFV

-647 PSKLVEAIHIARY
+647 PSKILDAIHIAQY

-668 IGVALGVKLVVVL
+668 IGVALGVKLVFIL

-698 GVALLAIM
+698 GVALLAIL
-706 NAMRVKWYRSPE
+706 NAMRVRWYQSPQRSRPGAAL
-718 SSLPA
+718 S
-723 TLLQGFKA
+723 QGYKA
-731 STLVFVPNGRNLRIK
+731 AAR
-746 EGEKLS
+746 

>member
-1 MTEQIFKEERV
+1 MSEQMHKLEERV
-12 KYRIEGEFCA
+12 KYCIEGEFCA
-22 NCSAKMDRML
+22 NCSSKMERML
-32 SSTDGMGDTTINYA
+32 SSTEGMGETTINYA
-46 TKTVSLPPSRVVQAQ
+46 TKTVFLPPSRVAQAQ
-61 DIMERIEAGV
+61 DIIEKIEQGV
-71 KLVPIHLKQEA
+71 KLVPIEKAIVDKTGTVTKE
-82 VALDNIAAVNKANK
+82 NK
-96 WRITRIITASVLFSM
+96 RRIIRIISACALFAV
-111 GLLLESH
+111 GLLFESS
-118 WKNSSWEV
+118 WKNSSWAV

-131 NLTAY
+131 YLTAY
-136 FIVGYKVL
+136 FIVGYQVL

-164 LATIGAIAIHALPE
+164 LATVGAIAIHALPE

-184 FYSVGEYLEE
+184 FYSMGEYLEE

-218 HQLDVIKVDPEEVQV
+218 HQLEVVKVDPEEVQV

-267 VPRKVQVGNT
+267 VPRKVHVGET
-277 ILAGMINTTG
+277 ILAGMMNTTG
-287 VLTVRVT
+287 VLTMRVT
-294 KVLAE
+294 KVFAE

-309 ENASTYKA
+309 ENAGTHKA
-317 TTEKFITTF
+317 TTEKSITTF

-333 VVVAALGIALVPPLL
+333 VVVVATGIALVPPLL
-348 IGGNFQNWLYRAL
+348 MGGNFQDWLYRAL
-361 TILVVSCPCALVISV
+361 TILVISCPCALVISV

-398 YLEALTDIRTVVFD
+398 YLEALTDLGTVVFD
-412 KTGTLTEGIFQV
+412 KTGTLTEGVFEV
-424 VEINPAKGYTERE
+424 VETSPAKGYTEKA

-442 ALAEAHSSHPI
+442 ARAEAHSPHPI

-458 EKYGKDLLDRDLT
+458 EKYGEILNDRDFT
-471 GSLSY
+471 GSQSY

-481 QGIRALLSGKTI
+481 QGIRALLSGKTV
-493 LVGKAG
+493 LVGKAE

-504 GIFLPGLMADKGLG
+504 GITLPKLAVDRELG
-518 TVVYISV
+518 TVVYIAV

-530 GQLIISDRV
+530 GQLTISDRV
-539 KADSRVAI
+539 KPDAKVAI
-547 ARLNQMGMRTVMLTG
+547 AHLNQMGMRTVMLTG
-562 DNQAVAR
+562 DNQTVATAVAE
-569 AVAKELEVSE
+569 ELGLSE
-579 YHSDLMP
+579 YHFDLMP

-594 MFSQTKRQGKVAFV
+594 TLSQVKKRGKVAFV

-647 PSKLVEAIHIARY
+647 PSKVVEAIHVARY

-668 IGVALGVKLVVVL
+668 ICVALGVKLVFIL
-681 LAVFGLANMWM
+681 LAVFGLTNMWM

-706 NAMRVKWYRSPE
+706 NAMRVRWYRSPE
-718 SSLPA
+718 RSLP
-723 TLLQGFKA
+723 KA
-731 STLVFVPNGRNLRIK
+731 LHSAAVRVAAR
-746 EGEKLS
+746 

>member
-1 MTEQIFKEERV
+1 MSEPIPELEERV
-12 KYRIEGEFCA
+12 EYRIEGEFCA
-22 NCSAKMDRML
+22 NCSAKMERTL
-32 SSTDGMGDTTINYA
+32 SSTEGMGESTINYA
-46 TKTVSLPPSRVVQAQ
+46 TKTVFLLPSRIAQAQ

-71 KLVPIHLKQEA
+71 KLVPIRSKQQ
-82 VALDNIAAVNKANK
+82 VGTLDNTDAVYKENQ
-96 WRITRIITASVLFSM
+96 WRLARIMTACALFAG
-111 GLLLESH
+111 GLFFEWR
-118 WKNSSWEV
+118 WKNSSWVV
-126 LEYLV
+126 LESLV
-131 NLTAY
+131 YFSAY

-144 AKAVRNIFRGQLFDE
+144 AKAVRNIFRGQIFDE

-164 LATIGAIAIHALPE
+164 LATVGAIAINALPE

-194 RAVNRSRHSIQALL
+194 RAVNCSRNSIQALL

-218 HQLDVIKVDPEEVQV
+218 NQLDVIKVDPEDVQI
-233 GQQILVRPGEKVPLD
+233 GQKLLVRPGEKVPLD

-258 DTSALTGES
+258 DTAALTGES
-267 VPRKVQVGNT
+267 MPRRVQVGHT

-287 VLTVRVT
+287 VLTMRVT
-294 KVLAE
+294 KVFAE

-309 ENASTYKA
+309 ENASTHKA

-333 VVVAALGIALVPPLL
+333 VVVAAIGIALVPPLL
-348 IGGNFQNWLYRAL
+348 MDGNYQAWLYRAL
-361 TILVVSCPCALVISV
+361 TILVISCPCALVISV

-398 YLEALTDIRTVVFD
+398 FLEALTDVRTVVFD
-412 KTGTLTEGIFQV
+412 KTGTLTEGVFQV
-424 VEINPAKGYTERE
+424 VEISPEKGYTEKE
-437 LLEIA
+437 ILEIA
-442 ALAEAHSSHPI
+442 AGAEAHSPHPI

-458 EKYGKDLLDRDLT
+458 EKYGRDVQDSDLA
-471 GSLSY
+471 GELSY

-481 QGIRALLSGKTI
+481 QGVRALLSGKTV

-504 GIFLPGLMADKGLG
+504 GISLPRLMVDMGLG

-530 GQLIISDRV
+530 GKMTISDRV
-539 KADSRVAI
+539 KVDSKVTI
-547 ARLNQMGMRTVMLTG
+547 ASLNQMGMRTVMLTG
-562 DNQAVAR
+562 DNQAVAK
-569 AVAKELEVSE
+569 AVAEGLAVSE

-586 EDKVSWLE
+586 EDKVAWLE
-594 MFSQTKRQGKVAFV
+594 TLSQEHHGKVAFV

-660 TKKIIWQN
+660 TKTIIWQN
-668 IGVALGVKLVVVL
+668 IGVALGVKLVFIL

-698 GVALLAIM
+698 GVALLAIL
-706 NAMRVKWYRSPE
+706 NAMRVRWYQSPISMLE
-718 SSLPA
+718 
-723 TLLQGFKA
+723 
-731 STLVFVPNGRNLRIK
+731 
-746 EGEKLS
+746 

>member
-1 MTEQIFKEERV
+1 MSEPIPELEERV
-12 KYRIEGEFCA
+12 EYRIEGEFCA
-22 NCSAKMDRML
+22 NCSAKMERTL
-32 SSTDGMGDTTINYA
+32 SSTEGMGESTINYA
-46 TKTVSLPPSRVVQAQ
+46 TKTVFLLPSRIAQAQ

-71 KLVPIHLKQEA
+71 KLVPIRSKQQ
-82 VALDNIAAVNKANK
+82 VGTLDNTDAVYKENQ
-96 WRITRIITASVLFSM
+96 WRLARIMTACALFAG
-111 GLLLESH
+111 GLFFEWR
-118 WKNSSWEV
+118 WKNSSWVV
-126 LEYLV
+126 LESLV
-131 NLTAY
+131 YFSAY

-144 AKAVRNIFRGQLFDE
+144 AKAVRNIFRGQIFDE

-164 LATIGAIAIHALPE
+164 LATVGAIAINALPE

-194 RAVNRSRHSIQALL
+194 RAVNCSRNSIQALL

-218 HQLDVIKVDPEEVQV
+218 NQLDVIKVDPEDVQI
-233 GQQILVRPGEKVPLD
+233 GQKLLVRPGEKVPLD

-258 DTSALTGES
+258 DTAALTGES
-267 VPRKVQVGNT
+267 VPRRVQVGHT

-287 VLTVRVT
+287 VLTMRVT
-294 KVLAE
+294 KVFAE

-309 ENASTYKA
+309 ENASTHKA

-333 VVVAALGIALVPPLL
+333 VVVAAIGIALVPPLL
-348 IGGNFQNWLYRAL
+348 MDGNYQAWLYRAL
-361 TILVVSCPCALVISV
+361 TILVISCPCALVISV

-398 YLEALTDIRTVVFD
+398 FLEALTDVRTVVFD
-412 KTGTLTEGIFQV
+412 KTGTLTEGVFQV
-424 VEINPAKGYTERE
+424 VEISPEKGYTEKE
-437 LLEIA
+437 ILEIA
-442 ALAEAHSSHPI
+442 AGAEAHSPHPI

-458 EKYGKDLLDRDLT
+458 EKYGRDVQDSDLA
-471 GSLSY
+471 GELSY

-481 QGIRALLSGKTI
+481 QGVRALLSGKTV

-504 GIFLPGLMADKGLG
+504 GISLPRLMVDMGLG

-530 GQLIISDRV
+530 GKMTISDRV
-539 KADSRVAI
+539 KVDSKVTI
-547 ARLNQMGMRTVMLTG
+547 ASLNQMGMRTVMLTG
-562 DNQAVAR
+562 DNQAVAK
-569 AVAKELEVSE
+569 AVAEGLAVSE

-586 EDKVSWLE
+586 EDKVAWLE
-594 MFSQTKRQGKVAFV
+594 TLSQEHHGKVAFV

-660 TKKIIWQN
+660 TKTIIWQN
-668 IGVALGVKLVVVL
+668 IGVALGVKLVFIL

-698 GVALLAIM
+698 GVALLAIL
-706 NAMRVKWYRSPE
+706 NAMRVRWYQSPISMLE
-718 SSLPA
+718 
-723 TLLQGFKA
+723 
-731 STLVFVPNGRNLRIK
+731 
-746 EGEKLS
+746 

>member
-1 MTEQIFKEERV
+1 MSEPIPELEERV

-22 NCSAKMDRML
+22 NCSAKMERTL
-32 SSTDGMGDTTINYA
+32 SSTEGMGESTINYA
-46 TKTVSLPPSRVVQAQ
+46 TKTVFLLPSRIAQAQ

-71 KLVPIHLKQEA
+71 KLVPIRSKQQ
-82 VALDNIAAVNKANK
+82 VGTLDNTDAVYKENQ
-96 WRITRIITASVLFSM
+96 WRLARIMTACALFAG
-111 GLLLESH
+111 GLFFEWR
-118 WKNSSWEV
+118 WKNSSWVV
-126 LEYLV
+126 LESLV
-131 NLTAY
+131 YFSAY

-144 AKAVRNIFRGQLFDE
+144 AKAVRNIFRGQIFDE

-164 LATIGAIAIHALPE
+164 LATVGAIAINALPE

-194 RAVNRSRHSIQALL
+194 RAVNCSRNSIQALL

-218 HQLDVIKVDPEEVQV
+218 NQLDVIKVDPEDVQI
-233 GQQILVRPGEKVPLD
+233 GQKLLVRPGEKVPLD

-258 DTSALTGES
+258 DTAALTGES
-267 VPRKVQVGNT
+267 VPRRVQVGHT

-287 VLTVRVT
+287 VLTMRVT
-294 KVLAE
+294 KVFAE

-309 ENASTYKA
+309 ENASTHKA

-333 VVVAALGIALVPPLL
+333 VVVAAIGIALVPPLL
-348 IGGNFQNWLYRAL
+348 MDGNYQAWLYRAL
-361 TILVVSCPCALVISV
+361 TILVISCPCALVISV

-398 YLEALTDIRTVVFD
+398 FLEALTDVRTVVFD
-412 KTGTLTEGIFQV
+412 KTGTLTEGVFQV
-424 VEINPAKGYTERE
+424 VEISPEKGYTEKE
-437 LLEIA
+437 ILEIA
-442 ALAEAHSSHPI
+442 AGAEAHSPHPI

-458 EKYGKDLLDRDLT
+458 EKYGRDVQDSDLA
-471 GSLSY
+471 GELSY

-481 QGIRALLSGKTI
+481 QGVRALLSGKTV

-504 GIFLPGLMADKGLG
+504 GISLPRLMVDMGLG

-530 GQLIISDRV
+530 GKMTISDRV
-539 KADSRVAI
+539 KVDSKVTI
-547 ARLNQMGMRTVMLTG
+547 ASLNQMGMRTVMLTG
-562 DNQAVAR
+562 DNQAVAK
-569 AVAKELEVSE
+569 AVAEGLAVSE

-586 EDKVSWLE
+586 EDKVAWLE
-594 MFSQTKRQGKVAFV
+594 TLSQEHHGKVAFV

-660 TKKIIWQN
+660 TKTIIWQN
-668 IGVALGVKLVVVL
+668 IGVALGVKLVFIL

-698 GVALLAIM
+698 GVALLAIL
-706 NAMRVKWYRSPE
+706 NAMRVRWYQSPISMLE
-718 SSLPA
+718 
-723 TLLQGFKA
+723 
-731 STLVFVPNGRNLRIK
+731 
-746 EGEKLS
+746 

>member
-1 MTEQIFKEERV
+1 MTEQISKEERV

-22 NCSAKMDRML
+22 NCSAKMERVL
-32 SSTDGMGDTTINYA
+32 SATGGMGETTINYA
-46 TKTVSLPPSRVVQAQ
+46 TSTVFLPPSRVVQAQ
-61 DIMERIEAGV
+61 DIMERIEAGI
-71 KLVPIHLKQEA
+71 KLVPIHLKQKMA
-82 VALDNIAAVNKANK
+82 TPDNTVALHKENK
-96 WRITRIITASVLFSM
+96 WRLTRIITACALFAV
-111 GLLLESH
+111 GLIFESR
-118 WKNSSWEV
+118 WKNSSWEI

-144 AKAVRNIFRGQLFDE
+144 AKAGRNIFRGQLFDE

-164 LATIGAIAIHALPE
+164 LATVGAIAIHALPE

-194 RAVNRSRHSIQALL
+194 RAVNGSRHSIQALL

-218 HQLDVIKVDPEEVQV
+218 HQMDVIKVDPEDVQV
-233 GQQILVRPGEKVPLD
+233 GQQILVRPGKKVPLD
-248 GEIVNGSSFV
+248 GEIVNGNSFV

-267 VPRKVQVGNT
+267 VPRKVQAGNS

-294 KVLAE
+294 KVFAE

-309 ENASTYKA
+309 ENASTHKA

-348 IGGNFQNWLYRAL
+348 IGGNFQDWLYRAL
-361 TILVVSCPCALVISV
+361 TILVISCPCALVIAV

-398 YLEALTDIRTVVFD
+398 YLEALTDIHTVVFD
-412 KTGTLTEGIFQV
+412 KTGTLTEGVFQV
-424 VEINPAKGYTERE
+424 VEISPAKGYTETE

-442 ALAEAHSSHPI
+442 ARAEAHSPHPI

-458 EKYGKDLLDRDLT
+458 EKYGKGVKDSDLT
-471 GSLSY
+471 GLLSY
-476 EEVSG
+476 EEISG
-481 QGIRALLSGKTI
+481 KGIRALLSGKTV

-504 GIFLPGLMADKGLG
+504 GISIPRLMVDKGLG

-530 GQLIISDRV
+530 GQLTISDRV
-539 KADSRVAI
+539 KADSRETI
-547 ARLNQMGMRTVMLTG
+547 IRLNQMGMRTVMLTG
-562 DNQAVAR
+562 DNQAVAK
-569 AVAKELEVSE
+569 AVAEELALSE

-594 MFSQTKRQGKVAFV
+594 TLSQTKRQGKVAFV

-647 PSKLVEAIHIARY
+647 PSKLLEAIHIAQY

-668 IGVALGVKLVVVL
+668 IGFALGVKLLVIL
-681 LAVFGLANMWM
+681 LATFGLATMWM

-698 GVALLAIM
+698 GVALLAIL
-706 NAMRVKWYRSPE
+706 NAMRVRWYHSPKN
-718 SSLPA
+718 SLPEA
-723 TLLQGFKA
+723 TLSQVFKA
-731 STLVFVPNGRNLRIK
+731 GVR
-746 EGEKLS
+746 

>member
-1 MTEQIFKEERV
+1 MYESTPEVEVRV
-12 KYRIEGEFCA
+12 KYCIEGEFCA
-22 NCSAKMDRML
+22 NCSAKMERVL
-32 SSTDGMGDTTINYA
+32 SSTEGMEETTINYA
-46 TKTVSLPPSRVVQAQ
+46 TKTVFLPPSRVVQAQ
-61 DIMERIEAGV
+61 DIMERIEEGV
-71 KLVPIHLKQEA
+71 KLVPNHLKQKDA
-82 VALDNIAAVNKANK
+82 PTDNSLVVNRANK
-96 WRITRIITASVLFSM
+96 LRLIRIISACLLFAL
-111 GLLLESH
+111 GLIFDSR
-118 WKNSSWEV
+118 WKNSSWAV

-131 NLTAY
+131 YLTAY
-136 FIVGYKVL
+136 FIVGYQVL

-164 LATIGAIAIHALPE
+164 LATVGAIAIHALPE

-194 RAVNRSRHSIQALL
+194 RAVNRSRNSIQALL
-208 NFRPEYANLI
+208 KFRPDYANVI
-218 HQLDVIKVDPEEVQV
+218 QQLEVIKVDPEDVQV

-248 GEIVNGSSFV
+248 GDIVNGSSFV

-267 VPRKVQVGNT
+267 VPRKVQVGNI

-287 VLTVRVT
+287 VITMRVT
-294 KVLAE
+294 KVFAE

-309 ENASTYKA
+309 ENASTHKA

-333 VVVAALGIALVPPLL
+333 VVIVATGIALVPPLL
-348 IGGNFQNWLYRAL
+348 MDGNFQDWLYRAL
-361 TILVVSCPCALVISV
+361 TILVISCPCALVISV

-398 YLEALTDIRTVVFD
+398 YLEALTDLHTVVFD
-412 KTGTLTEGIFQV
+412 KTGTLTEGVFQV
-424 VEINPAKGYTERE
+424 VEINPAEGYTEME

-442 ALAEAHSSHPI
+442 ARAEAHSPHPI
-453 AKSIR
+453 AQSIR
-458 EKYGKDLLDRDLT
+458 EKYGKDLKDSDLT
-471 GSLSY
+471 GLLSY

-481 QGIRALLSGKTI
+481 QGVRALLSGKTV

-499 LLEQA
+499 LLEEA
-504 GIFLPGLMADKGLG
+504 GIALPGPSVDRGLG

-525 DGDYV
+525 DEHCV
-530 GQLIISDRV
+530 GKLTISDRI
-539 KADSRVAI
+539 KADSRAAI
-547 ARLNQMGMRTVMLTG
+547 ARLNEMGMRTVMLTG

-569 AVAKELEVSE
+569 SVAEELAVRE
-579 YHSDLMP
+579 YHYDLMP
-586 EDKVSWLE
+586 EDKVVWLE
-594 MFSQTKRQGKVAFV
+594 TLSQEKRQGKVAFV

-647 PSKLVEAIHIARY
+647 PSKLVEAIHIAQY

-668 IGVALGVKLVVVL
+668 IGVALSVKLVFIL
-681 LAVFGLANMWM
+681 LAAFGLTNMWM

-698 GVALLAIM
+698 GVALLAIL
-706 NAMRVKWYRSPE
+706 NAMRVRWYQSPGNSFPE
-718 SSLPA
+718 AMLSPV
-723 TLLQGFKA
+723 LQE
-731 STLVFVPNGRNLRIK
+731 T
-746 EGEKLS
+746 

>member
-1 MTEQIFKEERV
+1 MTEQLSKEERV

-22 NCSAKMDRML
+22 NCSAKMERML
-32 SSTDGMGDTTINYA
+32 SATEGIGETTINYA
-46 TKTVSLPPSRVVQAQ
+46 TKTVFLPPLRVVQAQ

-71 KLVPIHLKQEA
+71 KLVPIQMKQKGA
-82 VALDNIAAVNKANK
+82 TLDNTVAVNKENK
-96 WRITRIITASVLFSM
+96 WRLTRIIIACALFAV
-111 GLLLESH
+111 GLVFELR
-118 WKNSSWEV
+118 WKNNSWEIY
-126 LEYLV
+126 EYLV
-131 NLTAY
+131 YLTAY
-136 FIVGYKVL
+136 FLVGYKVL
-144 AKAVRNIFRGQLFDE
+144 AKAIRDLFRGQLFDE

-164 LATIGAIAIHALPE
+164 LATVGAIAIHALPE

-233 GQQILVRPGEKVPLD
+233 GQQVLVRPGEKVPLD

-258 DTSALTGES
+258 DVSALTGES

-287 VLTVRVT
+287 VLTMRVT
-294 KVLAE
+294 KVFAE

-309 ENASTYKA
+309 ENASTHKA

-333 VVVAALGIALVPPLL
+333 VVAAATAIALVLPLL
-348 IGGNFQNWLYRAL
+348 FGGNYQDWLYRAL
-361 TILVVSCPCALVISV
+361 TILVISCPCALVISV

-412 KTGTLTEGIFQV
+412 KTGTLTEGVFQV
-424 VEINPAKGYTERE
+424 VEISPVKGYTKQE

-442 ALAEAHSSHPI
+442 ARAEAHSPHPI

-458 EKYGKDLLDRDLT
+458 EKYGKDVKDSDLT
-471 GSLSY
+471 GLLSY

-481 QGIRALLSGKTI
+481 QGVRALLSGKTV
-493 LVGKAG
+493 LVGKAE
-499 LLEQA
+499 LLKRA
-504 GIFLPGLMADKGLG
+504 GISMPRLTAEKGLG

-525 DGDYV
+525 DRDYV
-530 GQLIISDRV
+530 GQLTISDRV
-539 KADSRVAI
+539 KADSKAAI
-547 ARLNQMGMRTVMLTG
+547 TRLNQMGMKTVMLTG
-562 DNQAVAR
+562 DKQAVAKV
-569 AVAKELEVSE
+569 VAEELALSE

-586 EDKVSWLE
+586 EDKVAWLKT
-594 MFSQTKRQGKVAFV
+594 FSQANRQGKVAFV
-608 GDGLNDAPVLTRA
+608 GDGLNDAPILTRA

-647 PSKLVEAIHIARY
+647 PSKLVDAIHIARY

-668 IGVALGVKLVVVL
+668 IGVALGVKLVFIL
-681 LAVFGLANMWM
+681 LAVFGRANMWM

-706 NAMRVKWYRSPE
+706 NAMRVRWYNNPE
-718 SSLPA
+718 NSLPE
-723 TLLQGFKA
+723 A
-731 STLVFVPNGRNLRIK
+731 S
-746 EGEKLS
+746 LSRAVKVAAR

>member
-1 MTEQIFKEERV
+1 MTEQLSKEERV

-22 NCSAKMDRML
+22 NCSAKMERML
-32 SSTDGMGDTTINYA
+32 SATEGIGETTINYA
-46 TKTVSLPPSRVVQAQ
+46 IKTVFLPPSRVVQAQ

-71 KLVPIHLKQEA
+71 TLVPIQTKQK
-82 VALDNIAAVNKANK
+82 VATPDNTAAAAKENK
-96 WRITRIITASVLFSM
+96 RRLTRIMIAGVLFAV
-111 GLLLESH
+111 GLVFESR
-118 WKNSSWEV
+118 WKNSSWEII
-126 LEYLV
+126 EYLV

-144 AKAVRNIFRGQLFDE
+144 AKAVRNLFRGQLFDE

-164 LATIGAIAIHALPE
+164 LATVGAIAIHALPE

-208 NFRPEYANLI
+208 NFRPEYANLV
-218 HQLDVIKVDPEEVQV
+218 HQLDVLKVDPEEVQV

-277 ILAGMINTTG
+277 VLAGMINTTG

-294 KVLAE
+294 KVFAE

-309 ENASTYKA
+309 ENASTHKA

-333 VVVAALGIALVPPLL
+333 VVVVALGIALVPPLL
-348 IGGNFQNWLYRAL
+348 SGGNFQDWLYRAL
-361 TILVVSCPCALVISV
+361 TILVISCPCALVISV

-398 YLEALTDIRTVVFD
+398 YLEALTDLRTVVFD
-412 KTGTLTEGIFQV
+412 KTGTLTEGVFQV
-424 VEINPAKGYTERE
+424 VEISPAKGYTKQE
-437 LLEIA
+437 LIEIA
-442 ALAEAHSSHPI
+442 ARAEAHSPHPI

-458 EKYGKDLLDRDLT
+458 EKYGKVLKDSDLT
-471 GSLSY
+471 GLLSY

-481 QGIRALLSGKTI
+481 QGIRAIFNGKTV
-493 LVGKAG
+493 LVGKAE

-504 GIFLPGLMADKGLG
+504 GILTPRLTVAKGLG
-518 TVVYISV
+518 TEVYISV
-525 DGDYV
+525 NGDYV

-539 KADSRVAI
+539 KPDSRAAI
-547 ARLNQMGMRTVMLTG
+547 AGLNQMGLKTVMLTG
-562 DNQAVAR
+562 DNP
-569 AVAKELEVSE
+569 AVAKAVAEELALSE
-579 YHSDLMP
+579 YYSDLMP
-586 EDKVSWLE
+586 EDKVAWLE
-594 MFSQTKRQGKVAFV
+594 TFSQAKGQGKVAFV
-608 GDGLNDAPVLTRA
+608 GDGINDAPVLTRA

-647 PSKLVEAIHIARY
+647 PGKLLEAIHIARY

-668 IGVALGVKLVVVL
+668 IGFALGVKLLVIL
-681 LAVFGLANMWM
+681 LATFGLANMWV

-706 NAMRVKWYRSPE
+706 NAMRVRWYNSPKN
-718 SSLPA
+718 SLPE
-723 TLLQGFKA
+723 A
-731 STLVFVPNGRNLRIK
+731 SLVRTVKVAAR
-746 EGEKLS
+746 